1 MLIKPR
7 INPKAIQKSAPKCS
21 KDESINRH
29 YWARQG
35 RKAHQQATSATFLWV
50 LFRTQTL
57 NASWKYILLRRSD
70 GDGGVGRERLR
81 EREEEGRIYFRPVGQ
96 PRADRNLSVLHR
108 PISCA
113 ETSRLLDSRYIYIF
127 VAYFTKLKMMNPM
140 SLSKL
145 YLSFCA
151 LVCWFTYQY
160 YIYIFTCN
168 HFVASEREAKKG
180 ACWPAAVLQY
190 PIGPP

>member
-1 MLIKPR
+1 MCFAKYLISFNKLIKPR

-35 RKAHQQATSATFLWV
+35 RKAHQQATSATFRWV

-113 ETSRLLDSRYIYIF
+113 ETSRLLDSRYIYICCIF
-127 VAYFTKLKMMNPM
+127 YKAQNDEPDVAFQALLVVLCF
-140 SLSKL
+140 SLL
-145 YLSFCA
+145 IHVPVL
-151 LVCWFTYQY
+151 
-160 YIYIFTCN
+160 YIYI
-168 HFVASEREAKKG
+168 H
-180 ACWPAAVLQY
+180 L
-190 PIGPP
+190 